1 MPLTLF
7 DSQPGSLVI
16 GSLPQYSTVVKGLDC
31 TVLTFIEITPFI
43 KTERQC
49 LKVFCWPFVII
60 CSFLFVFCVLLQ
72 LFVKYRPNWRPA
84 SHFRGVHRNG
94 IFRQVVHDSYAVWQ
108 QRDNHVHEGQHPTRN
123 WACARILSRTQ
134 PTWSWW
140 ISDGGLEKRNS
151 W

>member
-43 KTERQC
+43 KTPRQC
-49 LKVFCWPFVII
+49 LKVFVDLLLLFVLF
-60 CSFLFVFCVLLQ
+60 FLFFCVLLQ

-84 SHFRGVHRNG
+84 SHFRGLHRNG

>member
-31 TVLTFIEITPFI
+31 TVLTFIEITRFV
-43 KTERQC
+43 KMQSQC
-49 LKVFCWPFVII
+49 LKVFLLTFCHYLFF
-60 CSFLFVFCVLLQ
+60 SFYFCVLLQ

-84 SHFRGVHRNG
+84 SHFRGLHRNR

-123 WACARILSRTQ
+123 WACAGILSRTQ
-134 PTWSWW
+134 PT
-140 ISDGGLEKRNS
+140 
-151 W
+151 